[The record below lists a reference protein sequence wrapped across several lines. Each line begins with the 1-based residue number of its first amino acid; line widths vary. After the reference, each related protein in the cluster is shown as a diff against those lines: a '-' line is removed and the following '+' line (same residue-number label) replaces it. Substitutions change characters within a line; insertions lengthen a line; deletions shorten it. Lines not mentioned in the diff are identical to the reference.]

1 MGEEM
6 AERRGGG
13 EGSFDEV
20 VFSGLSNLFV
30 NFWGKFCVCTVKWDH
45 LSNLCVNFFVCYGE
59 KWYVCFYTFCFS
71 LSFCSEFPRKSFM
84 NPAMNPARL
93 FVILLVSQCIS
104 VQSYS
109 IISSNTHKMKSHTSH
124 STTCPQSYLHSH
136 SHSTIPVHT
145 YRYNTPTRTSTTI
158 MGRIY
163 DDSDE
168 IIDQFDTHEK
178 DYTLEMEKAK
188 DEDEEWYQN
197 FIKMQESIADTI
209 DDSDDIDEL
218 NDINELTE
226 LDDLNEYQDE
236 YQDDYLDEQE
246 IPYNAPASPSP
257 SPPRSPRSRSPPPL
271 PSPRTSSPRRPR
283 PSSRS
288 STPPRTPRTVSSKSG
303 VRRGRTTGRSRRGAP
318 RPTPLPPPDPVSPIW
333 PTLRSFKKLLKS
345 EAEFRLSVLGPWA
358 SSAVREESEWRLGA
372 YEGWLRCLDEGIG
385 EKVLEEDV
393 VYPWNGE
400 GGGGRKK
407 REGGRKRRK
416 EGGRRQEGGK
426 KRRRKSAR
434 EEN

>member
-1 MGEEM
+1 
-6 AERRGGG
+6 
-13 EGSFDEV
+13 
-20 VFSGLSNLFV
+20 
-30 NFWGKFCVCTVKWDH
+30 
-45 LSNLCVNFFVCYGE
+45 
-59 KWYVCFYTFCFS
+59 
-71 LSFCSEFPRKSFM
+71 
-84 NPAMNPARL
+84 
-93 FVILLVSQCIS
+93 
-104 VQSYS
+104 
-109 IISSNTHKMKSHTSH
+109 
-124 STTCPQSYLHSH
+124 
-136 SHSTIPVHT
+136 
-145 YRYNTPTRTSTTI
+145 

-209 DDSDDIDEL
+209 DDRDDIDEL
-218 NDINELTE
+218 SDIDELTE

-246 IPYNAPASPSP
+246 IPYTATASPTP
-257 SPPRSPRSRSPPPL
+257 SPL
-271 PSPRTSSPRRPR
+271 H
-283 PSSRS
+283 
-288 STPPRTPRTVSSKSG
+288 
-303 VRRGRTTGRSRRGAP
+303 
-318 RPTPLPPPDPVSPIW
+318 PVSPIW

-400 GGGGRKK
+400 GGGGRKR
-407 REGGRKRRK
+407 REGGRKKRK